1 MDLIHKKKLGFKLKS
16 NWQELDNKSI
26 FFTYT
31 KNIEKFKKF
40 EILCIKKNCS
50 HIICDNSF
58 KKTITKNIKI
68 NYLFTKDL
76 NKFAIKCTDIF
87 FNNKT
92 KIILV
97 TGTNGKTS
105 IAYGLYNTLNKLFIK
120 TSYIGTLGFYANRK
134 KIKKLSNTTPDLIT
148 LMNSIQESIK
158 KYKCKYVI
166 LEASSIGFVEKRLG
180 GIKADFGVLTNLTQD
195 HIDYH
200 GSILNYHKTKIKLL
214 KNHLNKNSNLLIQD
228 SINIKYHKELS
239 KKFNI
244 IDQNKY
250 LKNNS
255 IQLIK
260 SKVVNTNLFINNFFI
275 KKFNF
280 PNNFVIKN
288 LLSNY
293 ICLKAMNMKFNPKIV
308 FNNTIIKGR
317 HHIILDKVDK
327 LVIVDFAHTPDGV
340 NNLLLPY
347 DDVNCNKIVIFG
359 CGGDRDKNKRSKMSK
374 LVNKLSD
381 FQIITDDNPRNEN
394 PEDIRAELIKH
405 CDNFYNIGDRL
416 KAIKKGF
423 FLLEKYKGILFIIG
437 KGHEE
442 TQSYKNKIY
451 KFSDIKES
459 LKIAKSIN

>member
-1 MDLIHKKKLGFKLKS
+1 MDLINKKKLGFKLKS

-31 KNIEKFKKF
+31 KDKEKFKKF
-40 EILCIKKNCS
+40 EILCIKKKCF
-50 HIICDNSF
+50 HIICDISL

-87 FNNKT
+87 FNNKI
-92 KIILV
+92 KIILI

-105 IAYGLYNTLNKLFIK
+105 IGYGLYDTLNKLLIK

-134 KIKKLSNTTPDLIT
+134 KIKRLSNTTPDLIT

-158 KYKCKYVI
+158 THKCKYLV

-180 GIKADFGVLTNLTQD
+180 GIKADFGILTNLTQD

-200 GSILNYHKTKIKLL
+200 GSISNYHKTKIKLL
-214 KNHLNKNSNLLIQD
+214 KKHLNKNSNLLIQNP
-228 SINIKYHKELS
+228 INIKYHKELS

-250 LKNNS
+250 LKNNN

-260 SKVVNTNLFINNFFI
+260 TNAININLFINNFFI

-280 PNNFVIKN
+280 PQNFVIKN
-288 LLSNY
+288 LLTNF
-293 ICLKAMNMKFNPKIV
+293 ICLITMNFKFNPKII
-308 FNNTIIKGR
+308 FNNSVIKGR
-317 HHIILDKVDK
+317 HHIILDKVNK

-347 DDVNCNKIVIFG
+347 DKVNCNKIVIFG

-374 LVNKLSD
+374 LVNKFSD
-381 FQIITDDNPRNEN
+381 FQIITDDNPRSEKPN
-394 PEDIRAELIKH
+394 DIRTELVKY
-405 CDNFYNIGDRL
+405 CDNFYNIGNRL

-423 FLLEKYKGILFIIG
+423 FLLQKHKGILFIIG

-442 TQSYKNKIY
+442 TQNYKNKIY
-451 KFSDIKES
+451 NFSDIKES
-459 LKIAKSIN
+459 SKIAKSIN